1 MDKAAEKWSR
11 TFPFTM
17 NDARHIVDPST
28 ALMLDHTTLILRL
41 QVALT
46 TVLTGLKKMREQ
58 DAYLLPFAIRL
69 AQTPV
74 ALPMTLSSVQLA
86 PPLCQPICHTIH

>member
-1 MDKAAEKWSR
+1 MNKAAEKWSR

-17 NDARHIVDPST
+17 NDAPHIVDPNI
-28 ALMLDHTTLILRL
+28 ALMLDHTSLILRL

-46 TVLTGLKKMREQ
+46 TVLTGLKKMEEQ
-58 DAYLLPFAIRL
+58 DAYLLLFAIRL

-74 ALPMTLSSVQLA
+74 AVPMTLSSVQLA
-86 PPLCQPICHTIH
+86 PPPCRPICLIIH

>member
-1 MDKAAEKWSR
+1 MS
-11 TFPFTM
+11 
-17 NDARHIVDPST
+17 DARHIVDPNI
-28 ALMLDHTTLILRL
+28 ALMLDHTTLILIL

-46 TVLTGLKKMREQ
+46 TVLTGLKKMEEQ

-74 ALPMTLSSVQLA
+74 TVPMTLSSVQLA
-86 PPLCQPICHTIH
+86 PLLCRPICLTIH